1 MSYSRPPPPP
11 LHLAIWDGDVAR
23 VRSLLNSVCPES
35 ADCCESDQIQKLKTS
50 LEMKDVRGYTAL
62 HLALRIVQPNQLAIV
77 KLLLDRNA
85 NVTSRNLDGW
95 SCMHDAT
102 LCNDEYLLAQLYL
115 QGEKQLMQSL
125 ASSQETFMQALE
137 QLPDF
142 EADIFLEAQSWV
154 PMVSSVLPSDT
165 IRVWKRGSQLRVDW
179 TLKGLDGLKWTKG
192 AMSHVFLGRNGGQRA
207 GHAVVINHE
216 SQQFYDVLEAMHNSS
231 VGNMDLALQVMLTTA
246 MSSSRLISTKLRFVE
261 QKKAKARGEGDE
273 KALIDHDKEKEKS
286 RSQQRKCPWSGTTYK
301 IRDLAIEAQF
311 RPTVNPSRKL
321 KQLPAHKDVP
331 FDEVQQFVN
340 HLRMAVPHGTDEKSS
355 TWQNRR
361 SSSGSE
367 CEDSPQMLR
376 LEKGRIL
383 EMHLDVIAGDTVRWK
398 FLSKKSNDFCF
409 VATIIHED
417 DQQHV
422 CRTDGVKNMEI
433 AGAYEVDRSGK
444 FVLMWQNTQKGF
456 TIDRNGFVIDYNVA
470 HIRSAVDRSS
480 VGVLANIDT
489 SGSHMSA
496 NSSES
501 RGDTQIK
508 NVSFS
513 RLTDEQKCEFFRRL
527 DHVPNPITTT
537 TAFVDHFKL
546 GVDSSEPDIFQGKKL
561 KQSILNMFEYKTQCR
576 PQASNNFVSRN
587 ETINS
592 VFEIKSDFRSM
603 TALPPTHR
611 VRKNFEAKVVMAET
625 FPFQPQDF
633 LPIIQFI
640 STTGDHVKNLEEF
653 FQMGLPPG
661 FPVKFEL
668 PVLFTIRIAYTFRK
682 ITLNAQLDPKL
693 FDVPE
698 NYDEVF
704 TLDEVRS

>member
-1 MSYSRPPPPP
+1 MSYSTPPPP

-35 ADCCESDQIQKLKTS
+35 AECCDSDQIKSLKNF
-50 LEMKDVRGYTAL
+50 LEMKDVRGNTAL
-62 HLALRIVQPNQLAIV
+62 HLAVRIVQPNQLAIV

-115 QGEKQLMQSL
+115 KGEKQLIQSL

-154 PMVSSVLPSDT
+154 PLVSSVLPSDT

-179 TLKGLDGLKWTKG
+179 TLKGLDGLTWTKG
-192 AMSHVFLGRNGGQRA
+192 AMSHVFLGRNSGQRA

-231 VGNMDLALQVMLTTA
+231 VGNMDLALHVMLTTA
-246 MSSSRLISTKLRFVE
+246 MSSPRLISTKLRFVKH
-261 QKKAKARGEGDE
+261 KKAKVREERDE
-273 KALIDHDKEKEKS
+273 KTQINQDKEKEKS
-286 RSQQRKCPWSGTTYK
+286 RSQQRKFPWSGTTYK

-311 RPTVNPSRKL
+311 RPTVNPGRKL

-355 TWQNRR
+355 TSQNRR
-361 SSSGSE
+361 SSSGSD
-367 CEDSPQMLR
+367 CEDSPQTLR

-383 EMHLDVIAGDTVRWK
+383 EMHLDVIAGDTIRWK
-398 FLSKKSNDFCF
+398 FLSKKSDDFCF

-417 DQQHV
+417 DQQQV

-433 AGAYEVDRSGK
+433 AGAYEVERNGK

-456 TIDRNGFVIDYNVA
+456 TIDRNGFVINYYVA

-480 VGVLANIDT
+480 VGVLANVDT
-489 SGSHMSA
+489 QGSHTSA
-496 NSSES
+496 NFSES
-501 RGDTQIK
+501 RGDTGRK
-508 NVSFS
+508 NVSS
-513 RLTDEQKCEFFRRL
+513 SGLTDEQKCEFFRRL

-546 GVDSSEPDIFQGKKL
+546 GVDSSEPDIPQGEKL
-561 KQSILNMFEYKTQCR
+561 KQSILNMFEYKTKCR
-576 PQASNNFVSRN
+576 PQASNNSVSRN
-587 ETINS
+587 ETIDS
-592 VFEIKSDFRSM
+592 VFEIKSNFRSM
-603 TALPPTHR
+603 TALPPTRR

-633 LPIIQFI
+633 LPVIRFI

-653 FQMGLPPG
+653 FQMVRDGAASLVG
-661 FPVKFEL
+661 EL
-668 PVLFTIRIAYTFRK
+668 C
-682 ITLNAQLDPKL
+682 
-693 FDVPE
+693 
-698 NYDEVF
+698 
-704 TLDEVRS
+704 